1 MHELRNKV
9 VYIAGPITNDPDYEV
24 KFGRAAFHLKL
35 KLGVTAVL
43 NPAVLP
49 SGLKSHDAYMR
60 ITLAML
66 AEADAVVFLPDWLS
80 SKGSRMEHIRAN
92 ELQLPEYEL
101 LLHEDSE
108 ELKPL
113 AKLTDAN
120 CADLIA
126 LHQVLEHT
134 SRLWGQS

>member
-1 MHELRNKV
+1 MKGTV
-9 VYIAGPITNDPDYEV
+9 VYIAGPITGVADYQTAF
-24 KFGRAAFHLKL
+24 KAAEIYLLQH
-35 KLGVTAVL
+35 GAIVL

-49 SGLKSHDAYMR
+49 EGLSSHDAYMR

-66 AEADAVVFLPDWLS
+66 AEADAIAFLPGWLA

-92 ELQLPEYEL
+92 ELELPAYEIA
-101 LLHEDSE
+101 LHSSGMMVEGIR
-108 ELKPL
+108 PMP
-113 AKLTDAN
+113 KLTDVN

-134 SRLWGQS
+134 KRLWSPS